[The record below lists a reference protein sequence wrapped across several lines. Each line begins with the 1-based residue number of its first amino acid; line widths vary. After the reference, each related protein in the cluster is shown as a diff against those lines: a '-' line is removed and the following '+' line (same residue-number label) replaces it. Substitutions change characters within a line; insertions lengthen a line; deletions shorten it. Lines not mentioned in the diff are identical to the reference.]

1 MYYGYRCYSQEDKP
15 LGWLYTFNCD
25 TEYAFTKNNLRWC
38 KRWKTERGA
47 KKRFNQ
53 YNRRW
58 QFQSKGGYLKIEV
71 MPDIAEP
78 KSTKS
83 RHQKILEEWGDDVVA
98 QPQKPDDATSYTTMS
113 FNPKPEL
120 LEWLEEERET
130 DDNGELES
138 DAALLNRKLKK
149 LKKLETQGF

>member
-1 MYYGYRCYSQEDKP
+1 MYLGYRCYSKEDKP
-15 LGWLYTFNCD
+15 LGWLYTFSCD
-25 TEYAFTKNNLRWC
+25 TECAFIHKNLHWC

-47 KKRFNQ
+47 KKYFDR

-78 KSTKS
+78 KSRKS
-83 RHQKILEEWGDDVVA
+83 RYQKILEEWGDDVVA
-98 QPQKPDDATSYTTMS
+98 QPQKPDDTKYPTMS

-120 LEWLEEERET
+120 LKWLEDERET

-149 LKKLETQGF
+149 LKQLETQGF